1 MMERRTFNK
10 LLGASLA
17 TLAAPG
23 IIRPA
28 LAADPLKIGFIY
40 VGPVEDFGWTHQ
52 HDRARKALEADLGDK
67 IKTTYVES
75 VKEGADAERVIAEL
89 ASKGQIPGVVK
100 ASW

>member
-1 MMERRTFNK
+1 MERRTFNK
-10 LLGASLA
+10 LLGASLVT
-17 TLAAPG
+17 TLAAPT

-28 LAADPLKIGFIY
+28 FAADPLKVGFIY

-75 VKEGADAERVIAEL
+75 VKEGADFAMPT
-89 ASKGQIPGVVK
+89 S
-100 ASW
+100 